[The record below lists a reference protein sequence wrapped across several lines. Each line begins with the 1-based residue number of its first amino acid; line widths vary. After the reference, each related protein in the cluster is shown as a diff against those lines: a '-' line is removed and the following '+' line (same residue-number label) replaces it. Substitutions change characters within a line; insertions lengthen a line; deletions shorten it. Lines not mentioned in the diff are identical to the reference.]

1 MDAGAPLGDILGAV
15 LSGAGVALQSP
26 EQLAREAQQ
35 RLDADAQYKSALAL
49 SRALSPRLGLTEAE
63 CFDAMCTIPDNL
75 LSLLCSPQGWT
86 AIASMVAADHGR
98 ADPGFMPALH

>member
-1 MDAGAPLGDILGAV
+1 MDAVFTLGDILA
-15 LSGAGVALQSP
+15 AALTGRTP
-26 EQLAREAQQ
+26 EQHEREAQE
-35 RLDADAQYKSALAL
+35 RLDADAQYKSAVAL
-49 SRALSPRLGLTEAE
+49 SRALSPRLGVTEAE

-86 AIASMVAADHGR
+86 AIASMVAADHGK